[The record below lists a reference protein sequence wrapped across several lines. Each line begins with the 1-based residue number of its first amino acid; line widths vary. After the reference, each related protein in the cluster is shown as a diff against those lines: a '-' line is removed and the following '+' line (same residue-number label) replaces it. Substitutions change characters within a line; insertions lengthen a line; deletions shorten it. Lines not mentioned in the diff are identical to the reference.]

1 MKKVIK
7 LSKTGPGIVKLLLIA
22 CISVLCLYAVNG
34 QSRKELEK
42 LRTKKEK
49 EIAQTKR
56 KLEETKR
63 KKEKSEEV
71 LMALRKQITQKREL
85 TGIYYSEL
93 EKVDVEIAHL
103 NEELQTLDTEIEK
116 LKTEFA
122 NLVLNGYKSRYA
134 ASKINFLFS
143 ANTFPE
149 TIRRFIYL
157 KKLLAFRK
165 KQLALIEEK
174 KDEKAKNLL
183 EREQIKAEK
192 MGIVKSTETI
202 AKELE
207 QDENSAEVLINE
219 LQLKESSLLADLRK
233 KEKAYRELDA
243 AIKRVIEREIEL
255 ARKKA
260 EEERQKE
267 IARIKEKNKNKP
279 KPKDKEKQAPEPEYV
294 PPVSNSGFGKMKSK
308 LPWPLKGG
316 YIAQGFGSHRH
327 PTLPDVTVINN
338 GVNIAG
344 PEGGSVKCVYDGE
357 VSAILQIPGMK
368 NTVLVKHGDYFTVY
382 AKLETVSVSKGDKIK
397 TGQNLGVLGTD
408 SDGKT
413 ELHFE
418 VWQGNQR
425 MDPQGWLYAK

>member
-1 MKKVIK
+1 MK
-7 LSKTGPGIVKLLLIA
+7 S
-22 CISVLCLYAVNG
+22 
-34 QSRKELEK
+34 
-42 LRTKKEK
+42 
-49 EIAQTKR
+49 
-56 KLEETKR
+56 
-63 KKEKSEEV
+63 
-71 LMALRKQITQKREL
+71 QI
-85 TGIYYSEL
+85 
-93 EKVDVEIAHL
+93 
-103 NEELQTLDTEIEK
+103 
-116 LKTEFA
+116 
-122 NLVLNGYKSRYA
+122 GY
-134 ASKINFLFS
+134 
-143 ANTFPE
+143 
-149 TIRRFIYL
+149 FIYL

-279 KPKDKEKQAPEPEYV
+279 KPKDKEKKAPEPEYV

-344 PEGGSVKCVYDGE
+344 PDGVAVKCVYDGE

-382 AKLETVSVSKGDKIK
+382 AKLETVSVSKGEKIK

-425 MDPQGWLYAK
+425 MDPQGWLYSK